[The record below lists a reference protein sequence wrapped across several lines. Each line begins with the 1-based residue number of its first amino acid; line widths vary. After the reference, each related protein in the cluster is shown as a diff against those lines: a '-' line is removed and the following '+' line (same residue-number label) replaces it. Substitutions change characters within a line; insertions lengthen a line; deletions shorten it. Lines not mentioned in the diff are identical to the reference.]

1 MDPFY
6 YIVSGVTVILL
17 IILLT
22 SIGVL
27 MSKPNTAE
35 LYPPNNLTC
44 PDYWTLDT
52 DGKTCMWS
60 TSGPNQPKNTL
71 NSQKG
76 ASDSV
81 WGGNDAANQKID
93 FTNSAWNNDKC
104 KYQAFAKTYEVTW
117 DGISNYNG
125 CS

>member
-6 YIVSGVTVILL
+6 YIVSGVTVISL

-27 MSKPNTAE
+27 MSKPNNTE
-35 LYPPNNLTC
+35 LYPSNHLTC
-44 PDYWTLDT
+44 PDYWTLDN
-52 DGKTCMWS
+52 DGNTCVWDI
-60 TSGPNQPKNTL
+60 SGPNKPKTDLSGATVPGL
-71 NSQKG
+71 NY
-76 ASDSV
+76 
-81 WGGNDAANQKID
+81 NNQKID
-93 FTNSAWNNDKC
+93 FTDSGWNKDKC
-104 KYQAFAKTYEVTW
+104 KYKEFANNYGVNW